1 MGIVGLQCYGDTVML
16 SEEIRQI
23 LLEELEDLRRRIGEN
38 MGRADLVVSGK
49 TRDSMQ
55 VSVRGNAGVLTG
67 RRAFSTLETGSRPWS
82 KKPKR
87 TPKWFA
93 DLIGEWIDRRGL
105 DLNQWAV
112 AHTIIH
118 QGSRLY
124 REGGRADIYSPELQK
139 TIDRIGERILDQY
152 AVLVTDRLIINKSTQ
167 IHA

>member
-1 MGIVGLQCYGDTVML
+1 ML

-23 LLEELEDLRRRIGEN
+23 LLEELEDLRRRITEN
-38 MGRADLVVSGK
+38 MGKADQIVSGK

-55 VSVRGNAGVLTG
+55 VSVQGNAGVLTG
-67 RRAFSTLETGSRPWS
+67 RQAFATLETGSRPWS
-82 KKPKR
+82 RKPKR

-93 DLIGEWIDRRGL
+93 DLIGEWIDQRGL

-118 QGSRLY
+118 KGSKLY

-139 TIDRIGERILDQY
+139 TVDRIGDRILDQY
-152 AVLVTDRLIINKSTQ
+152 AVLVTDRLIINKPTQ
-167 IHA
+167 IQA